1 VHTAVRVF
9 VAALLLA
16 VVAGAGVHYDVAEP
30 THWPYPTDDDLAEAY
45 EPAVG
50 EPALLFGDVQSVDPT
65 DNTAVITVEHDTGE
79 FDLRVTNLDTS
90 VEPGGTIQVYGTLQ
104 PDYTI
109 AARST
114 VVVNPAGSSTTYKY
128 AVSALGALLVLIYFF
143 RQWQVDRDTLGFVP
157 RGD

>member
-9 VAALLLA
+9 VAVLLLA

-30 THWPYPTDDDLAEAY
+30 THWPYPTDDELADAY

-50 EPALLFGDVQSVDPT
+50 ERALLFGEVQSVDTT
-65 DNTAVITVEHDTGE
+65 DDTATITVEHDTGA
-79 FDLRVTNLDTS
+79 FDLRVTNLDAA

-109 AARST
+109 AAQST
-114 VVVNPAGSSTTYKY
+114 VVVNPDGSSTTYKY
-128 AVSALGALLVLIYFF
+128 AVSVVGALLILAAFF
-143 RQWQVDRDTLGFVP
+143 RQWRVDTETRGFVP